1 MNPFSTDQRIRKLES
16 QLGKCQDREAEVV
29 YRIKRYIEGFKRKY
43 HDKKNPIDQIID
55 LCDGLWTAQDTS
67 SKLAESHRIEWA
79 KSSDHVRAL
88 GNALNV
94 KDTEVIDAKAALRDK
109 EQEARIKLRE
119 HKDAVRK
126 HEEETRNFL
135 HTISQLNDQINEIKL
150 RNEGELRRIR
160 DEHIGAL
167 DAVNGQHR
175 YAFEKQQTD
184 HAWTVQNQRDQYEQE
199 MINQRN
205 AYEQELQRKEIECA
219 QRIASLEADLLSNSD
234 DFRPATDDVLKVKY
248 RKLKLLIDTIT
259 DPFNLGAS
267 GVTHLSNRLDPTS
280 FLPREGNKFL
290 RFLLRSVIWGIVMDG
305 FFSMPF
311 GFGALGPDTG
321 RQQLL
326 DVYRA
331 WQRLYAPDNESVSPF
346 YTQGELEIFQ
356 RDKEANKWRSAT
368 FQSIMAAVMP
378 KASSGGRQAYQTQ
391 AAAMALGTTYAQNCA
406 RVERDI
412 LGVLNEVANG
422 VVHSELQDSVPE
434 IARLA
439 GELALEFG
447 SQRSQL
453 GLALPVRGDN
463 IQIGEQ
469 FVDCIDGEGGKGSYV
484 AVELVVCPSM
494 FRVGDGRADLQSRRA
509 IFPGEIY
516 PMRNQLP

>member
-1 MNPFSTDQRIRKLES
+1 MNNPFSTDQRIKKLEN
-16 QLGKCQDREAEVV
+16 QLGKFKDREAEVA
-29 YRIKRYIEGFKRKY
+29 YKIKRYVESFRQQKWS
-43 HDKKNPIDQIID
+43 DKKDPVNQIID

-67 SKLAESHRIEWA
+67 SKLAETHRQEWA
-79 KSSDHVRAL
+79 KCADQARNLSAAL
-88 GNALNV
+88 FDRDN
-94 KDTEVIDAKAALRDK
+94 EVIEIKVALRDT
-109 EQEARIKLRE
+109 EQKIRVEARE
-119 HKDAVRK
+119 HKEV
-126 HEEETRNFL
+126 TRNFL
-135 HTISQLNDQINEIKL
+135 NTIGQLNDQISELKS
-150 RNEGELRRIR
+150 RNEDELRRLR
-160 DEHIGAL
+160 DDHASTL
-167 DAVNGQHR
+167 DVIKAQHR
-175 YAFEKQQTD
+175 YDFEQQQTD
-184 HAWTVQNQRDQYEQE
+184 HSRTVRTQRDHYEQE
-199 MINQRN
+199 ITNQRA
-205 AYEQELQRKEIECA
+205 AYEQELQRKEVECA

-267 GVTHLSNRLDPTS
+267 GVTHLSDRLDPTN

-311 GFGALGPDTG
+311 GFGALGPDVG

-326 DVYRA
+326 EVYRA
-331 WQRLYAPDNESVSPF
+331 WHRLYSSAGEAVSPF
-346 YTQGELEIFQ
+346 HTSDELDVFH

-378 KASSGGRQAYQTQ
+378 KPGGGRQASP
-391 AAAMALGTTYAQNCA
+391 AHAVAMGTTYDQNCA

-412 LGVLNEVANG
+412 LAVLNEVANG

-447 SQRSQL
+447 AQRSQL
-453 GLALPVRGDN
+453 GLAFPLRGDN

-469 FVDCIDGEGGKGSYV
+469 YVDCIDGDGGKGSYV
-484 AVELVVCPSM
+484 AVDLVVCPSM
-494 FRVGDGRADLQSRRA
+494 FRVGDGRADMQSGRT

-516 PMRNQLP
+516 PMRTQLP